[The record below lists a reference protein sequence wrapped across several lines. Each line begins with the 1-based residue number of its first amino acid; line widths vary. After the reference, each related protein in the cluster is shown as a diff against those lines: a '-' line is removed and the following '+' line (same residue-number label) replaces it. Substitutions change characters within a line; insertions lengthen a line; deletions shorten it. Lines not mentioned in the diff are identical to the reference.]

1 MEHGPF
7 HLQMVC
13 IDFTYCIFNPVIFHS
28 YVELPEGREL
38 KIQKTFEILMVEVC
52 VNYTWMDVHLMI
64 HNWLLHP

>member
-7 HLQMVC
+7 TDGLHW
-13 IDFTYCIFNPVIFHS
+13 FTYWNMFKPVIFHS